1 MGIVQADSSGT
12 PPALCDTCGMSIVA
26 LTGILAYL
34 LGAFWLRPASGTAGA
49 DAQAGATPKGGADLS
64 RLGWVA
70 GGVGIAAHLLLQLD
84 NLRAAGGIDLHFF
97 AALSWVGLALA
108 IATGLLALRRDFGVL
123 GVFVLPLA
131 ALTLALDAGY
141 GHPAVSSS
149 VTDWRIALHAWMAL
163 LAYATL
169 TVSAL
174 IAVCVWLQ
182 DRALRT
188 RRFSPLSRHLPP
200 LTLTEQLLFRLIAAG
215 FVLLTLT
222 ILTGALFVE
231 DMMAQHL
238 AHKTVLT
245 LLSWLVFGV
254 LLYGRW
260 RHGWRG
266 PRAVRFTLW
275 GFGLLV
281 LAFFGTKFVLEL
293 VLQRA

>member
-1 MGIVQADSSGT
+1 MT
-12 PPALCDTCGMSIVA
+12 IVA
-26 LTGILAYL
+26 VIGILAYL
-34 LGAFWLRPASGTAGA
+34 LGAFWLRPAA
-49 DAQAGATPKGGADLS
+49 DAARTEPSAISAPERAAS
-64 RLGWVA
+64 RARMGWVA
-70 GGVGIAAHLLLQLD
+70 GAVGITAHLLLQLE
-84 NLRAAGGIDLHFF
+84 NLRVAGGIDLHFF
-97 AALSWVGLALA
+97 AALSWVGVVLAM
-108 IATGLLALRRDFGVL
+108 ATGLLALRRDFGVL

-131 ALTLALDAGY
+131 ALTLALDTGY
-141 GHPAVSSS
+141 GHPTVSASI
-149 VTDWRIALHAWMAL
+149 TDWRIALHAWMAL

-169 TVSAL
+169 TISAL
-174 IAVCVWLQ
+174 IAICVWLQ

-188 RRFSPLSRHLPP
+188 RRLSPLSRHLPP

-215 FVLLTLT
+215 FALLSLT
-222 ILTGALFVE
+222 ILTGVLFVE

-254 LLYGRW
+254 LLYGRL

-275 GFGLLV
+275 GFALLV